1 VLTLSRG
8 RVLLVDDQPS
18 ILASYSR
25 ALAHAGFEVTEASG
39 GDEAFRRLESAP
51 FDVILTDLLVPK
63 ISGLAFLE
71 RLHAFSPELPV
82 IVMLDKQS
90 NEVAVEAAELG
101 ALQSLVKPIGPA
113 LLKRTVGNAMR
124 MRRLRQ
130 DAAPAAF
137 LARRGEAPT
146 PIKITATE
154 AKNRMGHV
162 LETVMQGGVVLIT
175 KRETP
180 KAAVIPM
187 AEYEKFSRATEAKLN
202 ALSGEFDALLARMQT
217 PEARAGMQT
226 AFDATPEQLAKAAV
240 TFARKRA

>member
-1 VLTLSRG
+1 M
-8 RVLLVDDQPS
+8 
-18 ILASYSR
+18 I
-25 ALAHAGFEVTEASG
+25 EASG

-51 FDVILTDLLVPK
+51 FDVVLTDLLVPK

-71 RLHAFSPELPV
+71 RLHGFELPV
-82 IVMLDKQS
+82 IVMFDKQS
-90 NEVAVEAAELG
+90 NEIAVEAAELG

-113 LLKRTVGNAMR
+113 LLKRTVANALR
-124 MRRLRQ
+124 TRRVRQ
-130 DAAPAAF
+130 DAAPAF
-137 LARRGEAPT
+137 RGRQGEALT

-154 AKNRMGHV
+154 AKNQMGHV

-202 ALSGEFDALLARMQT
+202 ALSGDFDALLARMQT
-217 PEARAGMQT
+217 EEARAGMET

>member
-1 VLTLSRG
+1 MPRG
-8 RVLLVDDQPS
+8 RVLLVDDQAS

-25 ALAHAGFEVTEASG
+25 ALAHAGFEVTAASG
-39 GDEAFRRLESAP
+39 GDEAFRYLESAP
-51 FDVILTDLLVPK
+51 FDVVLTDFLVPK
-63 ISGLAFLE
+63 ISGLTFLE

-82 IVMLDKQS
+82 IVMFDKRS
-90 NEVAVEAAELG
+90 NEIAVKATELG
-101 ALQSLVKPIGPA
+101 VLQLLVKPIGPA
-113 LLKRTVGNAMR
+113 LLKRAVGNAIR
-124 MRRLRQ
+124 MRRARQ
-130 DAAPAAF
+130 DAAPSF
-137 LARRGEAPT
+137 LARRGEALT

-154 AKNRMGHV
+154 AKNQMGHV

-175 KRETP
+175 KHETP

-202 ALSGEFDALLARMQT
+202 ALSGEFDVLLARMQT
-217 PEARAGMQT
+217 PGARAGMQA

>member
-1 VLTLSRG
+1 MSRG

-25 ALAHAGFEVTEASG
+25 ALVHAGFEVTEASG

-51 FDVILTDLLVPK
+51 FDVVLTDLLVPK

-82 IVMLDKQS
+82 IVMFDKQS
-90 NEVAVEAAELG
+90 NEIAVEAAELG

-124 MRRLRQ
+124 MRRARQ
-130 DAAPAAF
+130 DAAPAV
-137 LARRGEAPT
+137 LARRGAALT

-154 AKNRMGHV
+154 AKNQMGHV

-175 KRETP
+175 KHQIP
-180 KAAVIPM
+180 KVAVIPM

-240 TFARKRA
+240 TIARKRA